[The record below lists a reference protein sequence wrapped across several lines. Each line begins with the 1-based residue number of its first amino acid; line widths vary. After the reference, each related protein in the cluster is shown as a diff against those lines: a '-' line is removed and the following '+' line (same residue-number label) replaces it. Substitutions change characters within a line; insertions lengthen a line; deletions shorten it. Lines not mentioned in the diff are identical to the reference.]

1 MATAAVG
8 KPQAVLEGNTAQ
20 ETRQQRQIE
29 QFQDALTKDLGKAGG
44 PS

>member
-1 MATAAVG
+1 MATAAIA
-8 KPQAVLEGNTAQ
+8 KAQAVLEGNTAQ

-29 QFQDALTKDLGKAGG
+29 QFQDALTKDLDKVGG